1 MHSDAMDLTLNPSVP
16 GSMPEPGTGD
26 GEEISRPGTAMSI
39 SEQAGMGEDTMVS
52 FIRSCMTSI
61 LRPFGET
68 VDELQRYVATLSE
81 SVSSVANDTESHAAT
96 LAQQAA
102 LISDLRKDLDRTA
115 NEVLQT
121 QSLLDVS
128 IKEKAS
134 LENRL
139 EDICPRVGQ
148 LEEQA
153 AAVSD
158 AVKELQPRVK
168 ETRLKLARCEESK
181 FETDRDIA
189 HLRTCLE
196 NTRAEFEL
204 WEKTHEILVQTV
216 NSNKVDFDH
225 RLQEFQV
232 VHRDLQEQRKSAE
245 DFRTQLENRLRNME
259 GKAHEADKTLKEHAE
274 KHQTSSTSTV
284 QLQAR
289 TETLEK
295 GYEDVKER
303 INSCEVEIT
312 DNRVTATQ
320 NRENLSKLMKIVSSP
335 DVLTNL
341 EVGVAELTR
350 GMEGNL
356 QSIES
361 LKGRCDELTAAEDQ
375 VRVLAEKQNES
386 IEILQKQAGR
396 VETILGLDPIQ
407 KEEDGESSPASPDS
421 PGMVLKGGILLTD
434 QQINTFRE
442 IFDEFDADS
451 SGTISITELD
461 AVMQRTGL
469 EPPMD
474 IVYAI
479 LESIDMDKSGDI
491 DFDEFCS
498 LLTRMLG
505 TDGKVD
511 KEKMLQSMYDSMSY
525 DAKTR
530 KAVETVIHHE
540 TELQEHKEMIV
551 SDQSRIS
558 DANVRIETLQ
568 ENLETLNAEVKKLRQ
583 GLDLNQ
589 EYWKGFSRG
598 LKETKRTVTAESEE
612 GMPSVQKLR
621 STLPPLPSSG
631 RPSTALPSAYSSGY
645 STLPGSL

>member
-1 MHSDAMDLTLNPSVP
+1 
-16 GSMPEPGTGD
+16 
-26 GEEISRPGTAMSI
+26 
-39 SEQAGMGEDTMVS
+39 MVS

-158 AVKELQPRVK
+158 AVKDMGIRNTCECLWLLDFSAFELQPRVK

-216 NSNKVDFDH
+216 NSNK
-225 RLQEFQV
+225 EFQV

-375 VRVLAEKQNES
+375 VRVLAEH
-386 IEILQKQAGR
+386 
-396 VETILGLDPIQ
+396 LG
-407 KEEDGESSPASPDS
+407 SN
-421 PGMVLKGGILLTD
+421 M
-434 QQINTFRE
+434 QQCKFM
-442 IFDEFDADS
+442 
-451 SGTISITELD
+451 ELD

-540 TELQEHKEMIV
+540 TELQEHK
-551 SDQSRIS
+551 D
-558 DANVRIETLQ
+558 
-568 ENLETLNAEVKKLRQ
+568 
-583 GLDLNQ
+583 
-589 EYWKGFSRG
+589 RG
-598 LKETKRTVTAESEE
+598 HVH
-612 GMPSVQKLR
+612 
-621 STLPPLPSSG
+621 
-631 RPSTALPSAYSSGY
+631 
-645 STLPGSL
+645 